1 MSLAGSMTFNNVLNA
16 TECVFNFYDYVY
28 RKTAIKMHSIDQ
40 IYIHKREVHEGSSLV
55 LKTNGNRNGCNKF
68 SDIDGNVCVC
78 SPFQTFF
85 LTHCAFHANVI
96 RISL

>member
-68 SDIDGNVCVC
+68 SDIDGNVCVFTV
-78 SPFQTFF
+78 SNF
-85 LTHCAFHANVI
+85 LSNAL
-96 RISL
+96 RISCKCHSD